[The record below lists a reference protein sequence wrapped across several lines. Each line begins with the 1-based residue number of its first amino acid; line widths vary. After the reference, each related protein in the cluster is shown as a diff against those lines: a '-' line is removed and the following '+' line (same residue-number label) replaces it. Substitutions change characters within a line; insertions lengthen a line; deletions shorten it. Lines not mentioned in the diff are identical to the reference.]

1 MHVSAVINSIENHRH
16 LMCATPYLVFKTCDT
31 IELGKYVFV
40 AAVLLFLCSYYE
52 HIQSQVKKCLMRGKF
67 M

>member
-1 MHVSAVINSIENHRH
+1 MHLSVVISCIENHRRSI
-16 LMCATPYLVFKTCDT
+16 CATPYLVFKTWHT
-31 IELGKYVFV
+31 IELGEYVFI

-52 HIQSQVKKCLMRGKF
+52 DLQSQVKKCLMTSKF